1 MKRKILLSAL
11 GLAILVF
18 FYFARAAFAPLFL
31 GAFFAYIILPAVK
44 ALENKGVGR
53 YAALLLVYLIVAF
66 IIFSTF
72 SIGIPHLVVAVESL
86 QKTIIEFLGSFKL
99 PVAIPT
105 NLDDLFLQFHDA
117 IFGYVG
123 KAVITLVSTVSMA
136 INIILGLVLSFYII
150 LDREKIKDTMLS
162 IIPRDWR
169 EFAINIAIKSDN
181 VIKQFVRG
189 QLGVALVM
197 SSMLFV
203 GLKFLNIKHAL
214 LLAVLAGLLEVVPYF
229 GALLGAAPAVI
240 AAAAHSPQKAIW
252 TAVLFTVVQQIEGA
266 YVSPKI
272 LGECIRIH
280 PIIVIMSVI
289 IGGHMFGFAGMIFA
303 VPACGI
309 IKCIGI
315 EIIETLEKKENFN

>member
-11 GLAILVF
+11 GIAILVF
-18 FYFARAAFAPLFL
+18 CYFARAAFAPLLL
-31 GAFFAYIILPAVK
+31 GGFFAYVILPAVK
-44 ALENKGVGR
+44 ALESKGAGR
-53 YAALLLVYLIVAF
+53 RCALLIVYLIVAF
-66 IIFSTF
+66 VIFAVF
-72 SIGIPHLVVAVESL
+72 SIGIPHLIAAVESL
-86 QKTIIEFLGSFKL
+86 QRTIMDFLKGVRL
-99 PVAIPT
+99 PVSIPT
-105 NLDDLFLQFHDA
+105 NWEDIFLQFNDA

-123 KAVITLVSTVSMA
+123 KAVVTLVSTANLV

-150 LDREKIKDTMLS
+150 LDREKIRDAMLS
-162 IIPRDWR
+162 VIPRGWR
-169 EFAINIAIKSDN
+169 EFALNIAARSDK
-181 VIKQFVRG
+181 VIKQFARG

-197 SSMLFV
+197 SLMLFA
-203 GLKFLNIKHAL
+203 GLKALNIGHAL

-252 TAVLFTVVQQIEGA
+252 TVALFTAVQQIEGA
-266 YVSPKI
+266 YISPKI

-289 IGGHMFGFAGMIFA
+289 IGGRMFGFAGMIFA

-309 IKCIGI
+309 IRGIGI
-315 EIIETLEKKENFN
+315 EIIEALEKKN